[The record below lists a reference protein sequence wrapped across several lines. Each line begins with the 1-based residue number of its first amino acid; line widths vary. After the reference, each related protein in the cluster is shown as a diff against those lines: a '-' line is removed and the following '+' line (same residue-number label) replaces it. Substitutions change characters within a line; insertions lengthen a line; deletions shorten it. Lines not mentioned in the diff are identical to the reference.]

1 MEKSETKWIDFLQNW
16 KVYKRSSG
24 VTGQFMLDDLCQC
37 LSDSLR
43 IEVSNEHG
51 ADVKNI
57 TEKELLIAK
66 KKMALLIASFGLLIA
81 SLIIMW

>member
-16 KVYKRSSG
+16 KVYKGSSG
-24 VTGQFMLDDLCQC
+24 VSGQFMLDDLCQC

-51 ADVKNI
+51 SDVKKYNRKG
-57 TEKELLIAK
+57 TTRTYK
-66 KKMALLIASFGLLIA
+66 
-81 SLIIMW
+81 